1 MKVFKSFRLLT
12 KTTLFYLIFVMIT
25 FFVSAH
31 YIIHKANSYV
41 TEETENIFEHRAKR
55 INWFLQEHD
64 TLVNFRSDEV
74 VLLTDLRDTLNYPQ
88 YSDTLIFFSDLEE
101 YQLHRQKII
110 VVKNNQKAYLVKML
124 ININDFTKLKRDIA
138 HRIIPSFIILALI
151 IILFSTFMSGY
162 LFTPFHR
169 ILEQI
174 NKYKIGKGSQ
184 IHDVKTSTSEFK
196 KMQYLFKR
204 MVTRIEDDYCKL
216 KEYTENMAHEIQTP
230 LAIIRNKTER
240 LIGDENVMKEH
251 QETVKAI
258 YNETN
263 HLSKLG
269 NTLNL
274 LTKIENGEY
283 DKSIHLKTKEIILQH
298 IESVKELV
306 GLKSLSLETDLDNE
320 HNFLIDP
327 FLFEIILRNLLRN
340 SIRYAVNNGPIKI
353 STQNQQLVVSN
364 YGEPLKVDKDKIFER
379 FYTSDKTNQSLG
391 LGLALVKRICELNQL
406 QIDYNYN
413 EGQHIFSIKPMV

>member
-1 MKVFKSFRLLT
+1 MKMFKSFRLLT

-64 TLVNFRSDEV
+64 TLVNFRNDEV
-74 VLLTDLRDTLNYPQ
+74 VLITDLKDTLNYPQ
-88 YSDTLIFFSDLEE
+88 YSDTLIFLSDLEE

-138 HRIIPSFIILALI
+138 HRIVPSFIILALI

-169 ILEQI
+169 ILEQM
-174 NKYKIGKGSQ
+174 NKYKIGKG
-184 IHDVKTSTSEFK
+184 IHISNVKTSTSEFK

-263 HLSKLG
+263 HISKLG

-283 DKSIHLKTKEIILQH
+283 DKTIYLKTKDIILQH

-306 GLKSLSLETDLDNE
+306 GLKMLTLETDLDSE
-320 HNFLIDP
+320 HSLLIDP

-340 SIRYAVNNGPIKI
+340 SIRYAVNDGPIKI

-364 YGEPLKVDKDKIFER
+364 YGELLKVEKEKIFER
-379 FYTSDKTNQSLG
+379 FYTSDKSNQSLG

-406 QIDYNYN
+406 QIKYAYND
-413 EGQHIFSIKPMV
+413 GQHVFSIKPMD

>member
-138 HRIIPSFIILALI
+138 HRIVPSFIILALI

-169 ILEQI
+169 ILEQM
-174 NKYKIGKGSQ
+174 NKYKIGKG
-184 IHDVKTSTSEFK
+184 IHISNVKTSTSEFK

-263 HLSKLG
+263 HISKLG

-283 DKSIHLKTKEIILQH
+283 DKTIYLKTKDIILQH

-306 GLKSLSLETDLDNE
+306 GLKMLTLETDLDSE
-320 HNFLIDP
+320 HSLLIDP

-340 SIRYAVNNGPIKI
+340 SIRYAVNDGPIKI

-364 YGEPLKVDKDKIFER
+364 YGELLKVEKEKIFER
-379 FYTSDKTNQSLG
+379 FYTSDKSNQSLG

-406 QIDYNYN
+406 QIKYAYND
-413 EGQHIFSIKPMV
+413 GQHVFSIKPMD

>member
-1 MKVFKSFRLLT
+1 MKMFKSFRLLT

-64 TLVNFRSDEV
+64 TLVNFRNDEV
-74 VLLTDLRDTLNYPQ
+74 VLITDLKDTLNYPQ
-88 YSDTLIFFSDLEE
+88 YSDTLIFLSDLEE

-138 HRIIPSFIILALI
+138 HRIVPSFIILALI